1 MRFPVPALLAWC
13 FIAGCKQAPQYAA
26 LDVVGADYAFAVP
39 DTVPSGETAVSF
51 RNSGTVLHEV
61 KVIELRPGV
70 DLSRVLPLAMA
81 DSAWNEYRE
90 PTSGIL
96 TARPGMQTPG
106 RLLVDFHKGRTYL
119 LVCGFA
125 QSDTSRLHSELGMI
139 RVIAVR

>member
-1 MRFPVPALLAWC
+1 MCLPVRALFACC
-13 FIAGCKQAPQYAA
+13 FIASCKQAPKYAE
-26 LDVVGADYAFAVP
+26 LDVGATDYAFAAP
-39 DTVPSGETAVSF
+39 DTVPFGETAVSF
-51 RNSGTVLHEV
+51 QNSGTVLHEV
-61 KVIELRPGV
+61 KVIELRAGV

-81 DSAWNEYRE
+81 DSAWDEYRE

-96 TARPGMQTPG
+96 TARPGMRTPG
-106 RLLVDFHKGRTYL
+106 RLLVDFHKGHTYL